1 MLKLGKL
8 ISHYVPSYTVYIRN
22 ATAWIRKCQVLL
34 FLCGWYRCLLYECNF
49 WLTDA
54 IKLQTLE
61 LYFSDVLMINI
72 NINNAFMTAS
82 LYLIT
87 LMQTSETEEQVRK
100 GPRHAHYDM
109 AFRTCATH
117 TRNLWKEVIRELK
130 HQWQQKTIGF
140 MTKTTGCTS
149 CFLVHLFDVHC
160 MKTMLTI
167 WCNVLRRTWTY
178 DRCDKEFS
186 FDSL

>member
-1 MLKLGKL
+1 MPPPIQCIYLCNSVNQKMPGSV
-8 ISHYVPSYTVYIRN
+8 IFMWVVPVFTV
-22 ATAWIRKCQVLL
+22 WMQLL
-34 FLCGWYRCLLYECNF
+34 TSV
-49 WLTDA
+49 TDA
-54 IKLQTLE
+54 IKLQKLE

-117 TRNLWKEVIRELK
+117 TRNLWKEKSLGSLNTDDNKKQLVLWPK
-130 HQWQQKTIGF
+130 QLGVHHV
-140 MTKTTGCTS
+140 
-149 CFLVHLFDVHC
+149 FLVHLFDVHC
-160 MKTMLTI
+160 MKMINNLMQCFTQDVNI
-167 WCNVLRRTWTY
+167 WQMRQRIFLWL
-178 DRCDKEFS
+178 
-186 FDSL
+186 SLNLD

>member
-1 MLKLGKL
+1 MPGSF
-8 ISHYVPSYTVYIRN
+8 IFMWVVPVFTV
-22 ATAWIRKCQVLL
+22 WMQLL
-34 FLCGWYRCLLYECNF
+34 TSV
-49 WLTDA
+49 TDA
-54 IKLQTLE
+54 IKLQKLE
-61 LYFSDVLMINI
+61 FYFSDVLMINI

-117 TRNLWKEVIRELK
+117 TRNLWKEKSLGSLNTDDNKKQLVL
-130 HQWQQKTIGF
+130 
-140 MTKTTGCTS
+140 TKTTGCTS
-149 CFLVHLFDVHC
+149 RFLVHLFDVHC